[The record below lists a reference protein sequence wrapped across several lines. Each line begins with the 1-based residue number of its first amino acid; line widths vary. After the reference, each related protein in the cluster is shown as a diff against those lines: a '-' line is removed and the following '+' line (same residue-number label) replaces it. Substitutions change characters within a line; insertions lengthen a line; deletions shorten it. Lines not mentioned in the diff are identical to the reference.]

1 MFKTDDKFTLRTW
14 TLKINPLIRFGFDHG
29 DIFLKYGI
37 QLHMCWLQPLFP
49 FSFRW
54 GYFSLYRRIPY
65 IKTYNR
71 KFFIGLKEIKTQHVD
86 CKTNNT
92 VPDKNAA
99 AFYLYQHVIHFL
111 TSPSHKVHFLSLSS
125 HLNRYMYFII
135 KLTCIFVSRF

>member
-14 TLKINPLIRFGFDHG
+14 TLKIYPLIRFGFDHG
-29 DIFLKYGI
+29 DIFWNMEFNYI
-37 QLHMCWLQPLFP
+37 CVDYNHSFP

-54 GYFSLYRRIPY
+54 GYFSSYRRIPY

-71 KFFIGLKEIKTQHVD
+71 KFFIGLKERKTQHVD

-92 VPDKNAA
+92 VPDNNAA
-99 AFYLYQHVIHFL
+99 AFYLYPHVIHFL
-111 TSPSHKVHFLSLSS
+111 TSPSHKIHFLSLSS

>member
-1 MFKTDDKFTLRTW
+1 MEFNYICVDY
-14 TLKINPLIRFGFDHG
+14 NHS
-29 DIFLKYGI
+29 
-37 QLHMCWLQPLFP
+37 FP

-92 VPDKNAA
+92 VPDNNAA
-99 AFYLYQHVIHFL
+99 AFYLYPNVIHFL
-111 TSPSHKVHFLSLSS
+111 TSPSHKIHFPSLSS

-135 KLTCIFVSRF
+135 KLTCIFVSRFQAYQYCEDKQRLYMWLRIFSVS